1 MGNFIELTASQDN
14 SKFLL
19 NANHIKLITP
29 QSNGAVVFVAT
40 ANDSRMQYDVKE
52 TYDEIRLQLLAT
64 IQLNY
69 KYKATI
75 E

>member
-1 MGNFIELTASQDN
+1 MTNFIELTAFQDD

-19 NANHIKLITP
+19 NVNHIKLITP
-29 QSNGAVVFVAT
+29 NSHGAVVFVAT

-52 TYDEIRLQLLAT
+52 TYDEIRLQLLPT
-64 IQLNY
+64 MQLNY
-69 KYKATI
+69 KYEATI

>member
-1 MGNFIELTASQDN
+1 MGNFIELTASEDN

-19 NANHIKLITP
+19 NVNHIKIITP
-29 QSNGAVVFVAT
+29 NSNGTTVFVAT
-40 ANDSRMQYDVKE
+40 ANDSRTQYEIKE
-52 TYDEIRLQLLAT
+52 TYDEIRLQLLTT

-69 KYKATI
+69 KYEGTI